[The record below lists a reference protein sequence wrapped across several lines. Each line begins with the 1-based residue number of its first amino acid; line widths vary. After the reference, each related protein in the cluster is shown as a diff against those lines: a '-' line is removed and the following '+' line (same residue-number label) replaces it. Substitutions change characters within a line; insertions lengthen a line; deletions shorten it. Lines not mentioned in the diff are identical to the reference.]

1 MKTGKCSEEEHEEWL
16 KSLGLFILGRRR
28 LRGDLI
34 IAYSFLTTTMT
45 VSVTGAQ
52 CVPGCSGKFPDPRR
66 HRVPLLFPP
75 LRR

>member
-1 MKTGKCSEEEHEEWL
+1 MAEVSWFVHPGEEEVE
-16 KSLGLFILGRRR
+16 GRSHHS
-28 LRGDLI
+28 
-34 IAYSFLTTTMT
+34 SFLTTTMT

>member
-1 MKTGKCSEEEHEEWL
+1 MKTGKCSEEKHEEWL
-16 KSLGLFILGRRR
+16 MSLGLFILGRRR

-52 CVPGCSGKFPDPRR
+52 SAPGCSGKFLIQGDIGFLCFFLP
-66 HRVPLLFPP
+66 
-75 LRR
+75 

>member
-16 KSLGLFILGRRR
+16 KSLGLFILGRR

-34 IAYSFLTTTMT
+34 IVYSFLTTTMT

-52 CVPGCSGKFPDPRR
+52 CVPGCSGKFLIQGDIGFLYVFLP
-66 HRVPLLFPP
+66 
-75 LRR
+75 

>member
-28 LRGDLI
+28 LSGDLI

-45 VSVTGAQ
+45 VSATGAQ
-52 CVPGCSGKFPDPRR
+52 SAPGCSGKFLIQGDIGFLCFFLP
-66 HRVPLLFPP
+66 
-75 LRR
+75 

>member
-45 VSVTGAQ
+45 VSATGAQ
-52 CVPGCSGKFPDPRR
+52 CVPGCYGKFLIQGDIGFLCFFLP
-66 HRVPLLFPP
+66 
-75 LRR
+75 